1 MFKVGDYVVYNNS
14 VCKIIEIRKKRYNNL
29 DYYFMRSIDDNSL
42 KIEIPI
48 NNKLIRKV
56 ITKEQAL
63 ELINKIPSINTL
75 EDSGKMMENSYKL
88 LMKGNQ
94 MEDLIK
100 IIKTTYLRNDYRIK
114 NGKRVSEKDSI
125 YFNMAEKRLYNEL
138 SISLNLSFNE
148 TKEYIINKLNNV
160 DKR

>member
-29 DYYFMRSIDDNSL
+29 DYYFMHSIDDNSL
-42 KIEIPI
+42 NIEIPI

>member
-1 MFKVGDYVVYNNS
+1 
-14 VCKIIEIRKKRYNNL
+14 
-29 DYYFMRSIDDNSL
+29 
-42 KIEIPI
+42 
-48 NNKLIRKV
+48 
-56 ITKEQAL
+56 
-63 ELINKIPSINTL
+63 
-75 EDSGKMMENSYKL
+75 
-88 LMKGNQ
+88 

>member
-56 ITKEQAL
+56 ITKEQVL

-88 LMKGNQ
+88 
-94 MEDLIK
+94 
-100 IIKTTYLRNDYRIK
+100 
-114 NGKRVSEKDSI
+114 
-125 YFNMAEKRLYNEL
+125 
-138 SISLNLSFNE
+138 
-148 TKEYIINKLNNV
+148 
-160 DKR
+160 

>member
-42 KIEIPI
+42 NIEIPI

-100 IIKTTYLRNDYRIK
+100 IIKTTYLRNNYRIK

>member
-88 LMKGNQ
+88 WMKGNQ

>member
-29 DYYFMRSIDDNSL
+29 DYYFMHSIDDNSL
-42 KIEIPI
+42 NIEIPI

-88 LMKGNQ
+88 WMKGNQ

>member
-29 DYYFMRSIDDNSL
+29 DYYFMHSIDDNSL
-42 KIEIPI
+42 NIEIPI

-125 YFNMAEKRLYNEL
+125 YFNIAEKRLYNEL

>member
-56 ITKEQAL
+56 ITKEQVL